1 MWVTDIRVSFRV
13 LEGLSC
19 LERAREEGSEQIG
32 QSVNTARLM
41 IVQLELAMQASQG
54 TVDLL
59 LIGIGESVPVNIR
72 QDEGHCDVIVLIS
85 CQ

>member
-59 LIGIGESVPVNIR
+59 LIGIGESVPGNIR
-72 QDEGHCDVIVLIS
+72 PDEGHCDVIVLIS